1 MAGSIF
7 FMFENILILSFF
19 IPTNMKNIVLL
30 LGLCY
35 SLSGVAQT
43 PVHLKGKL
51 VDMGA
56 TLVNLSYD
64 GATSVIGKEGS
75 FMIRTDQEGCFD
87 TLLTVPKPGFYRIS
101 RNTLYL
107 SPGDDMEVYI
117 TPSNKEAVFKGKGAE
132 MNTYMKG
139 RLFPKGGSF
148 LGELRGKKGEFEEI
162 KGMVDSLARLR
173 MAELEQ
179 VGEATPEFRDLEKA
193 RIIADVANS
202 YMTYPSYCSIKEI
215 RGKEEYDRFI
225 QKITPE
231 LMEQIPLV
239 NEERY
244 LDVAVVRDVINR
256 AMETPS
262 LAGQLQFPLRT
273 QELFKSGEYAYRL
286 DSEVN
291 PLVIKEVEEYVKMLK
306 NKDVKTVLQAKLAS
320 VGSLLKGSPA
330 IDLELTTPEGKTAH
344 LSDFRGKVIYVDL
357 WATWCGPCIAESP
370 KFHEL
375 SEKYKG
381 DNIVFLAISTDT
393 NRKAW
398 LNFIQKK
405 ESSIPEFNCTDTK
418 NLNAGWQIK
427 YIPRFL
433 LIDEDF
439 KILEAYAPR
448 PSQPEAVEL
457 LDKVLKK

>member
-30 LGLCY
+30 LGICY
-35 SLSGVAQT
+35 SLSGSA
-43 PVHLKGKL
+43 
-51 VDMGA
+51 
-56 TLVNLSYD
+56 
-64 GATSVIGKEGS
+64 
-75 FMIRTDQEGCFD
+75 
-87 TLLTVPKPGFYRIS
+87 
-101 RNTLYL
+101 
-107 SPGDDMEVYI
+107 
-117 TPSNKEAVFKGKGAE
+117 
-132 MNTYMKG
+132 

-162 KGMVDSLARLR
+162 KRMVDSLARLR

-179 VGEATPEFRDLEKA
+179 IREATPEFRDLEKA
-193 RIIADVANS
+193 RIIADIANS
-202 YMTYPSYCSIKEI
+202 YITYPSYCSIKEI

-231 LMEQIPLV
+231 LMQQIPLV

-262 LAGQLQFPLRT
+262 LAEQLQFPLRT
-273 QELFKSGEYAYRL
+273 RELFKAGEYAYQL

-291 PLVIKEVEEYVKMLK
+291 PQVIKEIEEYVNRLK
-306 NKDVKTVLQAKLAS
+306 NEDIKTVLQAKLAS
-320 VGSLLKGSPA
+320 IGSLLKGSPA
-330 IDLELTTPEGKTAH
+330 IDLELTTPEGKTVH

-375 SEKYKG
+375 SERYKA

-398 LNFIQKK
+398 LNFIEGK
-405 ESSIPEFNCTDTK
+405 SPVFL
-418 NLNAGWQIK
+418 NLTVRI
-427 YIPRFL
+427 L
-433 LIDEDF
+433 
-439 KILEAYAPR
+439 KI
-448 PSQPEAVEL
+448 
-457 LDKVLKK
+457 